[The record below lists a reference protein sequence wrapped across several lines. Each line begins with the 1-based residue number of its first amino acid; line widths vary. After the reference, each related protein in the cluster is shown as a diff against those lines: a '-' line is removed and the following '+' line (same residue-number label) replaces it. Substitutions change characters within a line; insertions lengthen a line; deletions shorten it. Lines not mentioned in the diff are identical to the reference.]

1 MRGRFPQHGSHLQ
14 RYAAGLPA
22 VEINSSFYRPH
33 RPATYAR
40 WAASVPPAF
49 RFSVKIPK
57 AITHEDRLV
66 GPEHK
71 LDAFLHQ
78 ANALSNKLGCLLI
91 QLPPSLVFDADTARR
106 FFSAVRE
113 RYAGAAVLEPR
124 HVSWAATQ
132 CEELLQRFR
141 IARVAA
147 DPPRLPDGS
156 APHGWRGLAYYR
168 LHGSPQVYFSS
179 YSDACLDALS
189 VSIAAVARAGTPV
202 WCIFDNTG
210 LGAAT
215 CNAIELFDRL
225 ASGAKDA
232 DRGDRSS
239 RKSSSSE
246 A

>member
-1 MRGRFPQHGSHLQ
+1 MQ

-40 WAASVPPAF
+40 WAESVPPPF

-57 AITHEDRLV
+57 AITHEGLLV
-66 GPEHK
+66 HPEHK
-71 LDAFLHQ
+71 LDAFLHE
-78 ANALSNKLGCLLI
+78 ANALSDKLGCLLI
-91 QLPPSLVFDADTARR
+91 QLPPSLAFDAPTARR
-106 FFSAVRE
+106 FFAALRE

-124 HVSWAATQ
+124 HMSWAAPE
-132 CEELLQRFR
+132 CEELLQTFH

-156 APHGWRGLAYYR
+156 APRGWRGLAYYR
-168 LHGSPQVYFSS
+168 LHGSPRVYFSS
-179 YSDACLDALS
+179 YSDAYLDALS
-189 VSIAAVARAGTPV
+189 ISIAAVARAGSPV

-215 CNAIELFDRL
+215 LNAIDLFDRL
-225 ASGAKDA
+225 ESGAKVA
-232 DRGDRSS
+232 DRGGES
-239 RKSSSSE
+239 
-246 A
+246 